1 MTNPNFTDEEEK
13 PLDPAMEKI
22 RRKMVRLLVV
32 SSSVIILGLMAV
44 VFSIVYKIDRNK
56 PDQSRLPAN
65 TATATPD
72 IVPAARQ
79 SITLPEGFVLE
90 SSSLSGNRILIS
102 GAGADGRKRMIVY
115 DIGTGKQVTEIEVK

>member
-1 MTNPNFTDEEEK
+1 MTNPNFADDEEK

-22 RRKMVRLLVV
+22 RRKMVRLLVI
-32 SSSVIILGLMAV
+32 SSSVIIIGLMAV

-56 PDQSRLPAN
+56 PDQSRLPATT
-65 TATATPD
+65 TAAAPD
-72 IVPAARQ
+72 IVPAAQQ

-90 SSSLSGNRILIS
+90 SSSLSGNRILMF
-102 GAGADGRKRMIVY
+102 GADPEGRQRMFVY

>member
-56 PDQSRLPAN
+56 PDQSRLPATT
-65 TATATPD
+65 TAAAD
-72 IVPAARQ
+72 VVPAARQ
-79 SITLPEGFVLE
+79 SITLPARFVLE
-90 SSSLSGNRILIS
+90 SSSISGNRILMS
-102 GAGADGRKRMIVY
+102 GADAGGGKRLLVY

>member
-56 PDQSRLPAN
+56 PDQSRLPATT
-65 TATATPD
+65 TAAAD
-72 IVPAARQ
+72 VVPAPKQA
-79 SITLPEGFVLE
+79 ITLPAGFVLQ
-90 SSSLSGNRILIS
+90 SASLSGNRLLIS
-102 GAGADGRKRMIVY
+102 GADANGGKRLLVY

>member
-56 PDQSRLPAN
+56 PDQSRLPA
-65 TATATPD
+65 TTTSAAD
-72 IVPAARQ
+72 VLPAARQ
-79 SITLPEGFVLE
+79 SITLPAGFVLE
-90 SSSLSGNRILIS
+90 NASLSGNRILMS
-102 GAGADGRKRMIVY
+102 GIGADGAKRMIVY

>member
-56 PDQSRLPAN
+56 PDQSRLPADT
-65 TATATPD
+65 TAAAPD
-72 IVPAARQ
+72 VVPVARQ
-79 SITLPEGFVLE
+79 TITLPQGFVLE
-90 SSSLSGNRILIS
+90 SSSLSGNRILMS
-102 GAGADGRKRMIVY
+102 GADADGGKRMIVY

>member
-1 MTNPNFTDEEEK
+1 MTNPNFADEEEK

-56 PDQSRLPAN
+56 PDQSRLPATT
-65 TATATPD
+65 TATAD
-72 IVPAARQ
+72 VIPAARQ
-79 SITLPEGFVLE
+79 SITLPQGFVLE

-102 GAGADGRKRMIVY
+102 GADADGRKRMIVY
-115 DIGTGKQVTEIEVK
+115 DIGTGKQVTEIEVR

>member
-1 MTNPNFTDEEEK
+1 MTNPNFADEEEK

-22 RRKMVRLLVV
+22 RRKMVRLLVI
-32 SSSVIILGLMAV
+32 SSSVIIIGLMAV

-56 PDQSRLPAN
+56 PDQSRLPATT
-65 TATATPD
+65 TAVVTD
-72 IVPAARQ
+72 VVPAAKQ

-90 SSSLSGNRILIS
+90 SSSISGNRILMF
-102 GAGADGRKRMIVY
+102 GADPEGRQRIFVY

>member
-56 PDQSRLPAN
+56 PDQSRLPATT
-65 TATATPD
+65 TAAAD
-72 IVPAARQ
+72 VVPAARQ
-79 SITLPEGFVLE
+79 SITLPAGFVLE
-90 SSSLSGNRILIS
+90 SASLSGNRLLMS
-102 GAGADGRKRMIVY
+102 GADANGGKRLLVY

>member
-1 MTNPNFTDEEEK
+1 MTNPNFTDEEDK

-56 PDQSRLPAN
+56 PDQSRLPATS
-65 TATATPD
+65 TAAAD
-72 IVPAARQ
+72 VVPAAQQ
-79 SITLPEGFVLE
+79 SITLPTGFVLE
-90 SSSLSGNRILIS
+90 GSSLSGNRLLMS
-102 GAGADGRKRMIVY
+102 GTDANGGKRLIVY
-115 DIGTGKQVTEIEVK
+115 DIGTGKPVTEIEVK

>member
-13 PLDPAMEKI
+13 PLDPAMENI

-56 PDQSRLPAN
+56 PDQSRLPATT
-65 TATATPD
+65 TAAAD
-72 IVPAARQ
+72 VVPAARQ
-79 SITLPEGFVLE
+79 SIALPAGFVLE
-90 SSSLSGNRILIS
+90 NASLSGNRLLMS
-102 GAGADGRKRMIVY
+102 GADANGGKRLLVY